1 MNKKP
6 TVIIINGKPRAG
18 KDKFCKYAAECVG
31 NGLVENISSIDVVK
45 HFAYM
50 FGWDG
55 TKSSENRKM
64 LSDFKDFLTRYFD
77 LPFKYITD
85 NIKLDRKSKFI
96 FVHVREPN
104 EIKKLRNWCLENSY
118 ECITLFIKRDN
129 NEYISN
135 HADRNVENYIYDL
148 YVSNNKSLDEYKILV
163 YDLMEML
170 KEGMDKIL
178 VE

>member
-6 TVIIINGKPRAG
+6 MVIIINGKPRSG
-18 KDKFCKYAAECVG
+18 KDKFCEYAAEYMG
-31 NGLVENISSIDVVK
+31 DILVENISSIDVVK

-55 TKSSENRKM
+55 SKTPENRKM
-64 LSDFKDFLTRYFD
+64 LSDFKDFLSRYFN

-96 FVHVREPN
+96 FVHVREPD
-104 EIKKLRNWCLENSY
+104 EIKKLRKWCLDNSY
-118 ECITLFIKRDN
+118 ECITLFIKRNN
-129 NEYISN
+129 NEDISN
-135 HADRNVENYIYDL
+135 HADQNVGNYIYDL

-170 KEGMDKIL
+170 KEGTNKVL
-178 VE
+178 GE